1 MYNQIRVE
9 SAPELKVT
17 IAKGPLDDFRKTDPD
32 NDDDSIDIVKA
43 KGKKSEF
50 PLQYYSNKHQ
60 YTIKITLLVPY
71 VKAARRGVRL
81 TKAVSNVW

>member
-50 PLQYYSNKHQ
+50 
-60 YTIKITLLVPY
+60 LL
-71 VKAARRGVRL
+71 
-81 TKAVSNVW
+81 